1 MLNSVIGEILQIRD
15 DFNNLLDE
23 ALDDNENEVVVD
35 FKKAKREFIA
45 DLLAKNNLK
54 NIDLG
59 DFLKIIADFDVES
72 ASSNLLVV
80 FHSAF
85 EQLIRNR
92 SNSESLHNYEE
103 KWTACFITQFI
114 CRWETMIALF
124 ELPLLRLRL
133 TLISE
138 NQNKA

>member
-1 MLNSVIGEILQIRD
+1 MKESKDDQKLSPKVQPNSVLASAFDEKLEHRELLELTLSKDQKRALQER
-15 DFNNLLDE
+15 L
-23 ALDDNENEVVVD
+23 
-35 FKKAKREFIA
+35 KAKEQTHQ
-45 DLLAKNNLK
+45 KPK
-54 NIDLG
+54 SG
-59 DFLKIIADFDVES
+59 D
-72 ASSNLLVV
+72 SSNLLVV